1 MIIKPIYGFIIVLL
15 FPLMMAAQEIKS
27 YRIFNNLEVSN
38 NNKTN
43 SNNLK
48 NIVNDV
54 LLSKI
59 QEGYFNSSIDSTRII
74 NKNLEIYIKT
84 CMVKH
89 YLNIWCVFTLLF

>member
-74 NKNLEIYIKT
+74 NKNLEIYMKT
-84 CMVKH
+84 PYH
-89 YLNIWCVFTLLF
+89 

>member
-1 MIIKPIYGFIIVLL
+1 
-15 FPLMMAAQEIKS
+15 MMAAQEIKS

-54 LLSKI
+54 ILSKI

-74 NKNLEIYIKT
+74 NKNLEIYMKT
-84 CMVKH
+84 GSLINVNE
-89 YLNIWCVFTLLF
+89 LR